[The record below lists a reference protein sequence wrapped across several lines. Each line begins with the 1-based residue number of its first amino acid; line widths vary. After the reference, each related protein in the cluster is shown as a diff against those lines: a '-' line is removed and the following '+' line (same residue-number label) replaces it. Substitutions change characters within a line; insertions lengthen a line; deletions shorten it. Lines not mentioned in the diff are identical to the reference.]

1 MPPKKRGRSAGGGS
15 KGADDKTVEKL
26 SHTLGITEEE
36 VKKMIDSK
44 GAEGPPNTSRRG
56 RSDAAK
62 EEKKEEDSGVAASSA
77 WADFMDDEGAEEGVK
92 LESKG
97 GDDLVSK
104 NNKYLKVSSDA
115 QDAKDEK
122 REGIL
127 VQTGTLDWDTVGRT
141 KKSAAEVGELDIA
154 APTILTRSIFG
165 KVKVRLIAASC
176 TACHSFAVDTNG
188 LLYGWGRNE
197 AGQLGNGET
206 ATVTSPVLVETEG
219 KNWNKRKIV
228 SVAVGKSHSV
238 VVDDLGEGWASG
250 KNDTGQLGVGS
261 QTDANCLA
269 WKQQKFQDN
278 KASVLKKVAC
288 GENFTVVLDEE
299 GILFTT
305 GLSEFGQLG
314 NGETGEYFVTAS
326 KLAFSNESK
335 LTPRRT
341 FVRRDLNFREG
352 DEPEILADS
361 SDIRIGSIACG
372 KNHTVAVECQ
382 RAKNAPVR
390 VFTWGSGNY
399 GCLGHKV
406 QKDEYLPRHVETIK
420 GPMFTSNQPVHCSA
434 GSTCTMIRTSQGHV
448 YYWGKHRTVGEAQM
462 YPLILDFLANNGHEA
477 KAYDAGN
484 SHVVISTTEA
494 VTVSY
499 GQGPYGE
506 LGFGP
511 EGAKSS
517 SQPSFI
523 DTLDKVK
530 IAEIACGYGHT
541 LLLAESASEV
551 EGMDEFD
558 GERVVKAGK
567 ERAGKKTKAA

>member
-1 MPPKKRGRSAGGGS
+1 M
-15 KGADDKTVEKL
+15 EKL

-305 GLSEFGQLG
+305 GLS
-314 NGETGEYFVTAS
+314 GETEEGQGRCGVVWCGVGLVLLF
-326 KLAFSNESK
+326 L
-335 LTPRRT
+335 LTRH
-341 FVRRDLNFREG
+341 N
-352 DEPEILADS
+352 IQS
-361 SDIRIGSIACG
+361 
-372 KNHTVAVECQ
+372 
-382 RAKNAPVR
+382 
-390 VFTWGSGNY
+390 SGNS
-399 GCLGHKV
+399 
-406 QKDEYLPRHVETIK
+406 ETER
-420 GPMFTSNQPVHCSA
+420 P
-434 GSTCTMIRTSQGHV
+434 GSTLSPPQS
-448 YYWGKHRTVGEAQM
+448 W
-462 YPLILDFLANNGHEA
+462 L
-477 KAYDAGN
+477 
-484 SHVVISTTEA
+484 
-494 VTVSY
+494 
-499 GQGPYGE
+499 
-506 LGFGP
+506 
-511 EGAKSS
+511 
-517 SQPSFI
+517 
-523 DTLDKVK
+523 
-530 IAEIACGYGHT
+530 
-541 LLLAESASEV
+541 SAT
-551 EGMDEFD
+551 
-558 GERVVKAGK
+558 
-567 ERAGKKTKAA
+567 RAS